1 MLRDRLHTKQQRK
14 CEKKH
19 LVESRQTTLYTHV
32 LKVNTNFQPRKQ
44 LSKNLPNS
52 TTVYHCIPLI
62 VTFIVI
68 LLVNHRKNG
77 KNPKSFCFTYSEFQY
92 SLIYVVSYTQILT
105 RQSKLFYIHYSKNF
119 IFDFQRYVEFC

>member
-1 MLRDRLHTKQQRK
+1 MLRDKLHTKQHRK

-68 LLVNHRKNG
+68 LLVNHRKNE
-77 KNPKSFCFTYSEFQY
+77 KKIQNHFVL
-92 SLIYVVSYTQILT
+92 LIVNSNTV
-105 RQSKLFYIHYSKNF
+105 LFM
-119 IFDFQRYVEFC
+119 

>member
-1 MLRDRLHTKQQRK
+1 MLRDKLHTKQQRK

-68 LLVNHRKNG
+68 LLVNHRKNE
-77 KNPKSFCFTYSEFQY
+77 KKIQNHFVL
-92 SLIYVVSYTQILT
+92 LIVNSNTVLLT

>member
-1 MLRDRLHTKQQRK
+1 MLRDKLPTKQQRK

-32 LKVNTNFQPRKQ
+32 LKVNTDFQPRKQ

-68 LLVNHRKNG
+68 LLVNHRKNE

-92 SLIYVVSYTQILT
+92 SFIDVVSYTQILT
-105 RQSKLFYIHYSKNF
+105 RQSKLFYIHYSKKLHF
-119 IFDFQRYVEFC
+119 